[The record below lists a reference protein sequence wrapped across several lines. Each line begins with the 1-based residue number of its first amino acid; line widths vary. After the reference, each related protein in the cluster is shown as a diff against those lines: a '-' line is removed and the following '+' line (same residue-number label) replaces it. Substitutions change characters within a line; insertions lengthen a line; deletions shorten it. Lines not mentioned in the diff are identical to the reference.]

1 MKISTFYNI
10 KGGIGKT
17 TLTLLTAYK
26 LAKENKKIL
35 LIDADLQAN
44 LTQYIYKTNHTD
56 KTMVDAILNN
66 AAANDLIIESPNE
79 LYKTID
85 LIPADIELCILAE
98 NMALREDKNLLV
110 AKWFKRN
117 IETMKQYDY
126 IFVDLSPSID
136 LLNRNFLYIMDS
148 MVIPMSHGD
157 VASIRGAE
165 LFNKLYMADIEKLGL
180 EDTSKKGVLL
190 NNNKSYKRKILD
202 LFDKQLLKYKFSSE
216 HLLKTTISESTTMQQ
231 APILK
236 TGIEDL
242 AGTYKNK
249 KIEKQ
254 INDLIIELKEKE
266 IL

>member
-1 MKISTFYNI
+1 MKILTFFNI

-56 KTMVDAILNN
+56 KTMVNAIIDNVN
-66 AAANDLIIESPNE
+66 ASDLIIKSPNE
-79 LYKTID
+79 LYQTID
-85 LIPADIELCILAE
+85 LIPGDIELCILAE
-98 NMALREDKNLLV
+98 NMALEKDKNLLV

-117 IETMKQYDY
+117 IEILKQYDY

-148 MVIPMSHGD
+148 IVIPMSHGD
-157 VASIRGAE
+157 LASIRGAE
-165 LFNKLYMADIEKLGL
+165 LFNKLYLADLEKLGL

-190 NNNKSYKRKILD
+190 NNNKSFKRKILE

-216 HLLKTTISESTTMQQ
+216 NLLTTTISESTTIQQ

-236 TGIEDL
+236 VGISDL
-242 AGTYKNK
+242 AAKYRNK
-249 KIEKQ
+249 KIENQ
-254 INDLIIELKEKE
+254 INDLVNELKEKE